1 MKRLILLLV
10 VLYSINCNFE
20 DCVNEK
26 NIADCSSHDVK
37 ELGNFNC
44 HAFRSNF
51 SDDLLKDCEIYPDSA
66 EDQKVFWKIYQGAAK
81 ESTPLLIPL
90 SLLSD
95 RKIPAPEK
103 EYYEPNEIINV
114 KGTSLSSDDKRI
126 ISSNNTC
133 LLKFWRDQN
142 ITDRNECFNTN
153 QFSDFENL
161 INCGYATVVFTFH
174 GKQITLKSCY
184 FIPDNH
190 MPDYFEKLFKFIFMD
205 FQLNALLSYYPY
217 YYPYK
222 EQDKIELE
230 EHLSSFKS
238 NLKKG
243 IKRLED
249 TPDQKYEII
258 VEDKYGKKYKYTD
271 KSDEPEIIEEGMQ
284 GDKIYGA
291 NNINDVNLS
300 QTNRINYIFLLFMI
314 SLILI

>member
-1 MKRLILLLV
+1 
-10 VLYSINCNFE
+10 
-20 DCVNEK
+20 
-26 NIADCSSHDVK
+26 
-37 ELGNFNC
+37 
-44 HAFRSNF
+44 
-51 SDDLLKDCEIYPDSA
+51 
-66 EDQKVFWKIYQGAAK
+66 
-81 ESTPLLIPL
+81 
-90 SLLSD
+90 
-95 RKIPAPEK
+95 
-103 EYYEPNEIINV
+103 
-114 KGTSLSSDDKRI
+114 
-126 ISSNNTC
+126 
-133 LLKFWRDQN
+133 
-142 ITDRNECFNTN
+142 
-153 QFSDFENL
+153 
-161 INCGYATVVFTFH
+161 
-174 GKQITLKSCY
+174 
-184 FIPDNH
+184 

-205 FQLNALLSYYPY
+205 FQLNALLSYYS
-217 YYPYK
+217 YK

>member
-1 MKRLILLLV
+1 
-10 VLYSINCNFE
+10 
-20 DCVNEK
+20 
-26 NIADCSSHDVK
+26 
-37 ELGNFNC
+37 
-44 HAFRSNF
+44 
-51 SDDLLKDCEIYPDSA
+51 
-66 EDQKVFWKIYQGAAK
+66 
-81 ESTPLLIPL
+81 
-90 SLLSD
+90 
-95 RKIPAPEK
+95 
-103 EYYEPNEIINV
+103 
-114 KGTSLSSDDKRI
+114 
-126 ISSNNTC
+126 
-133 LLKFWRDQN
+133 
-142 ITDRNECFNTN
+142 
-153 QFSDFENL
+153 
-161 INCGYATVVFTFH
+161 
-174 GKQITLKSCY
+174 
-184 FIPDNH
+184 

-205 FQLNALLSYYPY
+205 FQLNALLSYYPD

>member
-1 MKRLILLLV
+1 
-10 VLYSINCNFE
+10 
-20 DCVNEK
+20 
-26 NIADCSSHDVK
+26 
-37 ELGNFNC
+37 
-44 HAFRSNF
+44 
-51 SDDLLKDCEIYPDSA
+51 
-66 EDQKVFWKIYQGAAK
+66 
-81 ESTPLLIPL
+81 
-90 SLLSD
+90 
-95 RKIPAPEK
+95 
-103 EYYEPNEIINV
+103 
-114 KGTSLSSDDKRI
+114 
-126 ISSNNTC
+126 
-133 LLKFWRDQN
+133 
-142 ITDRNECFNTN
+142 
-153 QFSDFENL
+153 
-161 INCGYATVVFTFH
+161 
-174 GKQITLKSCY
+174 
-184 FIPDNH
+184 

-300 QTNRINYIFLLFMI
+300 QSNRINYIFLLFMI